1 VARASSPEVSQPVG
15 ISTSAAMRVRA
26 PLCDRCGAVMQLRWV
41 DVSTSSDAEPL
52 WLLDTIRCLTPDCR
66 TGESR

>member
-1 VARASSPEVSQPVG
+1 
-15 ISTSAAMRVRA
+15 MRVRA

-52 WLLDTIRCLTPDCR
+52 WLLDTIRCLTPGCG